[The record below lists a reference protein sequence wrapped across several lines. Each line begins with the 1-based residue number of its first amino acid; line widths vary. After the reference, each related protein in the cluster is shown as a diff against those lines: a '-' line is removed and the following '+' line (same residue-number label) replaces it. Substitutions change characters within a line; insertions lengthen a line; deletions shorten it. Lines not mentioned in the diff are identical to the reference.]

1 MNDAYGQAEA
11 DELETSRM
19 LLQSR
24 IKLGVGIVI
33 GVLMGYLVYRFMTAT
48 SELPKAV
55 RQNIDAVMPAALT
68 ANATNAPTNATNA
81 NATNANA
88 TNATNAIDLDAEM
101 DTGK

>member
-68 ANATNAPTNATNA
+68 ANATNANATNA
-81 NATNANA
+81 NATNAPA
-88 TNATNAIDLDAEM
+88 DAIDLDAEM